1 MSFTMIR
8 AFAFLFMIIGYLT
21 IIQTKNFIDHHFQNI
36 IYAQLNLYSS
46 FFLVMFAK
54 AIIKDN

>member
-1 MSFTMIR
+1 MIR